1 MCPASGQLCNV
12 CQKKG
17 HFARVC
23 LSKNTA
29 GKESR
34 RHHAHQVGQ
43 FANTDHESDSDYV
56 FSLPKSAAVR
66 PTVKVTINGVKGRMD
81 ADSCSS
87 ANIMDIDQYNAIAKA
102 STVPMQLQPAD
113 NRLYAYAQTSPINLA
128 GKFTANI
135 CSLTTGTNVTAEFLV
150 VQSTANSRPLLSLE
164 TGVQLG
170 VIHITNQTKC
180 TPKSQISLQEIV
192 DEYLTVFNGLGLH
205 KTVKAKLIVD
215 NSVTPI
221 AQKNSRRIPYN
232 FEKKVEEEQRLM
244 GLGIIEEVPDSE
256 PTT

>member
-1 MCPASGQLCNV
+1 MLI
-12 CQKKG
+12 
-17 HFARVC
+17 
-23 LSKNTA
+23 
-29 GKESR
+29 
-34 RHHAHQVGQ
+34 HAHRQMSWISISILLSQ
-43 FANTDHESDSDYV
+43 
-56 FSLPKSAAVR
+56 R
-66 PTVKVTINGVKGRMD
+66 P
-81 ADSCSS
+81 A
-87 ANIMDIDQYNAIAKA
+87 
-102 STVPMQLQPAD
+102 QLQPAD
-113 NRLYAYAQTSPINLA
+113 IRLYAFAKTSPINLA

-135 CSLTTGTNVTAEFLV
+135 CGLTTGTNVTAEFLV

>member
-29 GKESR
+29 GEESR
-34 RHHAHQVGQ
+34 SHHAHQVGQ
-43 FANTDHESDSDYV
+43 FANTDHESDSVYV

-87 ANIMDIDQYNAIAKA
+87 ANIMDIDQYNAIAKV

-113 NRLYAYAQTSPINLA
+113 NMLYAYAQTSPINLA

-164 TGVQLG
+164 TEVQLG
-170 VIHITNQTKC
+170 VVHITNQAKC
-180 TPKSQISLQEIV
+180 TSKSQISLQEIV
-192 DEYLTVFNGLGLH
+192 DEYGL
-205 KTVKAKLIVD
+205 
-215 NSVTPI
+215 
-221 AQKNSRRIPYN
+221 
-232 FEKKVEEEQRLM
+232 
-244 GLGIIEEVPDSE
+244 
-256 PTT
+256 